1 MKESNSGDEKVHLS
15 QTEEQLMADKGGEY
29 RDSLM
34 QSLYA
39 EAIRLK
45 SMNDKGASPEEFARV
60 ESILTGVVAAIEV
73 IEKSWNKHHKK
84 GQ

>member
-1 MKESNSGDEKVHLS
+1 MRDSKSDEEKIHLS
-15 QTEEQLMADKGGEY
+15 QTEEKLKADKEGEY

-45 SMNDKGASPEEFARV
+45 ALNDKGASPEEFARV

-73 IEKSWNKHHKK
+73 VEKNWNKHHKK
-84 GQ
+84 GH